1 MEHPKSAD
9 FGALV
14 RVLGD
19 AHVEFIVI
27 GGYAGIVHGGPVPTF
42 DLDIIRRRTPEN
54 TARLLRVLDDL
65 QAYTRLDR
73 RRLRVEESHLEGT
86 GALLLATRLG
96 PLDLLG
102 TLNDGRGYEE
112 LLPHTDLFEIAGH
125 AIRVLDLPTLID
137 VKAAAGRDKDK
148 LAVAH
153 LVAILRRQA
162 DAEDEDP

>member
-1 MEHPKSAD
+1 MEHPRVAD
-9 FGALV
+9 VVAAIAFLAEAGV
-14 RVLGD
+14 D
-19 AHVEFIVI
+19 FIVI
-27 GGYAGIVHGGPVPTF
+27 GGAAATLHGSPQGTL
-42 DLDIIRRRTPEN
+42 DLDIIRHRTPDN
-54 TARLLRVLDDL
+54 IARLLRVLDDL

-73 RRLRVEESHLEGT
+73 RRVHVDESHLEGD

-125 AIRVLDLPTLID
+125 AVRVLDLPTLIE

-153 LVAILRRQA
+153 LLAILRRPAHQ
-162 DAEDEDP
+162 DGED